1 VVLAAMRFGTG
12 GPIIRH
18 TMAKHPTKGREA
30 PMIIWPSDL
39 VRVARQIAAA
49 VRRRARR

>member
-1 VVLAAMRFGTG
+1 MGEHRS
-12 GPIIRH
+12 R
-18 TMAKHPTKGREA
+18 GREA

-49 VRRRARR
+49 IRQRVRR